1 MFESCDTYN
10 STHKMDMDPRLTGYL
25 KKKQYYK
32 KNNIDSSNL
41 ENEFGITKDDL
52 MKIRAYLRNDK
63 VDHHSEFI
71 KIGVSSFPSEK
82 FASDPRFERMKK
94 KTDKEKEALASKS
107 NLKHLEKEYDMYR
120 KDRPYASLTNND
132 FSSFTEP
139 LFMQESRDDRMYNPN
154 VSTLPFSDKKQS
166 MSKNNTYVHPKSRY
180 NGYLD
185 NQFRI
190 NSDVIPDVTTKFDD
204 GEGGSK
210 IFGRTMSD
218 MRSNLSDIDTDTF
231 IRFGETP
238 SRSKKSLGYP
248 STFEHQFDYISD
260 DLQMAEHTVSNRGM
274 PSRVYNKEKTTK
286 Y

>member
-1 MFESCDTYN
+1 
-10 STHKMDMDPRLTGYL
+10 MDMDPRLTGYL

-71 KIGVSSFPSEK
+71 KIGVSSFPSDK
-82 FASDPRFERMKK
+82 FALDPRFERMKK
-94 KTDKEKEALASKS
+94 KTDREKEAIASKS

-120 KDRPYASLTNND
+120 QDRTYASLTNND

-154 VSTLPFSDKKQS
+154 VSLFNFDDKKPS
-166 MSKNNTYVHPKSRY
+166 VSKNNTYVHPKSRY

-185 NQFRI
+185 GQSRSI
-190 NSDVIPDVTTKFDD
+190 VSDNIPDIDTKFD
-204 GEGGSK
+204 GNK
-210 IFGRTMSD
+210 IFSHTMSN

-231 IRFGETP
+231 IKFGETP

-248 STFEHQFDYISD
+248 SSFEHQFDYISPD
-260 DLQMAEHTVSNRGM
+260 IQMAEHTVSHRGM
-274 PSRVYNKEKTTK
+274 PSRVYNKEKATK

>member
-10 STHKMDMDPRLTGYL
+10 STYKIDMEPRLAEYL

-63 VDHHSEFI
+63 IDHHSEFI
-71 KIGVSSFPSEK
+71 KIGVSTFPSDK

-94 KTDKEKEALASKS
+94 KTDKVKEAIASKS

-120 KDRPYASLTNND
+120 QDRTYASLTNND
-132 FSSFTEP
+132 FSSHAEP

-154 VSTLPFSDKKQS
+154 VSMLSYNDSKAS
-166 MSKNNTYVHPKSRY
+166 ISKNNTYIHPKSRY

-185 NQFRI
+185 SQFKI
-190 NSDVIPDVTTKFDD
+190 NSDVIPDVATKFDD
-204 GEGGSK
+204 SEGGSK

-260 DLQMAEHTVSNRGM
+260 DLQMAEHTVSHRGM
-274 PSRVYNKEKTTK
+274 PSRAYNKEKTSK